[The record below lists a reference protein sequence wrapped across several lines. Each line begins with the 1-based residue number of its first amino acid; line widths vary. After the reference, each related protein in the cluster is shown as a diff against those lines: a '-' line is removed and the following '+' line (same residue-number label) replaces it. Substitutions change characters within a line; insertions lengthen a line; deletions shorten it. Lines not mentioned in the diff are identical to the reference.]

1 MFGKYAQHG
10 TLEGRLFV
18 EHHRCNVLDALA
30 KARELRFPVDR
41 LRPFTASKVVHSRT
55 ADLTLNRLIAIQHRK
70 FERHPLAVV
79 AQGLSPRQQH

>member
-10 TLEGRLFV
+10 ALEDRLLV
-18 EHHRCNVLDALA
+18 EHRGCNVLDAPA
-30 KARELRFPVDR
+30 KAQELRFPVDR
-41 LRPFTASKVVHSRT
+41 LRPFAASKVVHSRT
-55 ADLTLNRLIAIQHRK
+55 ADLTFNRLIAIQHRK